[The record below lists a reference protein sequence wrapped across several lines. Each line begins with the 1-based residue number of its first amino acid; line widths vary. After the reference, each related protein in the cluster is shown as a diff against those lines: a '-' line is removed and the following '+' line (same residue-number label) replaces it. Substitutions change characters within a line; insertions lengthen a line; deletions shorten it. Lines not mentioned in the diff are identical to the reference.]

1 MAEFASNGQQ
11 TVNPGES
18 VVFNLAPVPC
28 ARGLIN
34 PRLGSGNILLR
45 GWLPNSLTRGCNCNR
60 NLVAIYRVTFGA
72 NIAIP
77 EGGTASSISLAY
89 AIDGGTIEA
98 STMTSTPTAT
108 DVFNCVSKTK
118 SVSVVK
124 GCCQTLTVRNI
135 SNQPIL
141 VDSPSITIDRPDL
154 CVTR

>member
-45 GWLPNSLTRGCNCNR
+45 GWLPNSLTCGCNCNR

-77 EGGTASSISLAY
+77 EGGTASSISLPLQKWLTQVSLQCHHRQEQLTGCSASLQHSNNSLTY
-89 AIDGGTIEA
+89 AG
-98 STMTSTPTAT
+98 
-108 DVFNCVSKTK
+108 
-118 SVSVVK
+118 VVIY
-124 GCCQTLTVRNI
+124 QRSFLYI
-135 SNQPIL
+135 QL
-141 VDSPSITIDRPDL
+141 
-154 CVTR
+154 